1 VATFC
6 GICSGELVL
15 LHAGTGG
22 VPTAA
27 DMSPTCHTPGVHGD
41 LFRCTRCGTVQQ
53 PVLPSGRELVDL
65 YRGMRDDA
73 YLDEE
78 AGRRAT
84 ARRLL
89 DRLEDGTGG
98 RGSLLEVGCG
108 HGLLLDEARA
118 RGWDVVGLEPAAA
131 GRAHARDVLGLDV
144 RDGTLADLDPV
155 RDGGFDALVMVDVIE
170 HLDDPVGALRA
181 ARGLLA
187 PGGVLVVVTPD
198 PSSLAA
204 RLTRDRWWGYLPA
217 HAHLIPRRTLRRLLA
232 DEGFAALDET
242 TLWRTFTL
250 GYWMGGLAERG
261 ALGGVLDRLRRL
273 RIARRP
279 VTLSL
284 GDERVLLA
292 RHGVPA
298 NARAHGA
305 AAAPPVAQPAH

>member
-1 VATFC
+1 
-6 GICSGELVL
+6 
-15 LHAGTGG
+15 
-22 VPTAA
+22 
-27 DMSPTCHTPGVHGD
+27 
-41 LFRCTRCGTVQQ
+41 
-53 PVLPSGRELVDL
+53 
-65 YRGMRDDA
+65 
-73 YLDEE
+73 
-78 AGRRAT
+78 
-84 ARRLL
+84 
-89 DRLEDGTGG
+89 
-98 RGSLLEVGCG
+98 
-108 HGLLLDEARA
+108 
-118 RGWDVVGLEPAAA
+118 
-131 GRAHARDVLGLDV
+131 
-144 RDGTLADLDPV
+144 
-155 RDGGFDALVMVDVIE
+155 VMVDVIE

-181 ARGLLA
+181 ARVLLA

-273 RIARRP
+273 RDARRP

-298 NARAHGA
+298 DALAPGV